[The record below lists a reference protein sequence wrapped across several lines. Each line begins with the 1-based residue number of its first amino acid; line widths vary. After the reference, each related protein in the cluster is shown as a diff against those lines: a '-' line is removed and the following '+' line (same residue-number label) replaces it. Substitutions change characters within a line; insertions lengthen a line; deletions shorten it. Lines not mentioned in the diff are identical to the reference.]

1 MVASLLVK
9 KIIKALGKRA
19 ANQKTREGKAAS
31 MNYDAQVLNFISDP
45 KVTKTIISGTKNKP
59 KKTVLNVGPLS
70 GRQTTEEFREA
81 AKKVEEITSKAVQ
94 ARGKSTGGLIKGHP
108 KLAQKGWK

>member
-1 MVASLLVK
+1 MVDSNAKNNS
-9 KIIKALGKRA
+9 GKVNGYA
-19 ANQKTREGKAAS
+19 EQTI
-31 MNYDAQVLNFISDP
+31 LNP
-45 KVTKTIISGTKNKP
+45 KVTKTFISGTKNKP

-108 KLAQKGWK
+108 KLAKKGWK